1 MTTRVSS
8 SVLANTAITPGS
20 YGGTTQIP
28 SFTVDQQG
36 RITQVA
42 NTAVTGISITASQI
56 SNQSAIAA
64 GSATNATYATSAGN
78 ATTAGGLA
86 VASGRNNQA
95 NQIVRTDANG
105 YLPVGY
111 INSSSGNENNA
122 SNPARV

>member
-56 SNQSAIAA
+56 SNQ
-64 GSATNATYATSAGN
+64 
-78 ATTAGGLA
+78 
-86 VASGRNNQA
+86 
-95 NQIVRTDANG
+95 
-105 YLPVGY
+105 YLFQ
-111 INSSSGNENNA
+111 
-122 SNPARV
+122 